1 MKRIFVTFFVISS
14 FFVPVKAD
22 SNEDAIAFVER
33 VVNEAL
39 AIVNN
44 DSMQDEE
51 KRQKLS
57 ECVGRYLDIPR
68 ITKTVF
74 AFLGYKDLDKADI
87 SKVEEYLR
95 KYLIRFYAGK
105 SKLEAMVNAKLNGNS
120 KCVKTNKDF
129 AVTTKFTK
137 GDSGKTTE
145 IAWITDGK
153 QIYYVE
159 IEGMNQV
166 ITLRSEMSEAVG
178 KKPLMDFVN
187 EQLAAG

>member
-1 MKRIFVTFFVISS
+1 MQKFFIAFFLVCS
-14 FFVPVKAD
+14 FWVPVKAD
-22 SNEDAIAFVER
+22 SADDASAFVEK

-44 DSMQDEE
+44 DSMQDDE

-57 ECVGRYLDIPR
+57 ECVGTYLDIPR

-74 AFLGYKDLDKADI
+74 AFLGYKGLEGADI

-105 SKLEAMVNAKLNGNS
+105 SKLEAMVNAKLTGKL
-120 KCVKTNKDF
+120 KCVKINKDF

-137 GDSGKTTE
+137 GGSGKTIE

-153 QIYYVE
+153 KVYYVE